1 MPRFVLRRCL
11 AAWLVACSAHAGD
24 RIVVRVPEALSKA
37 LAAGPSAGRLVV
49 FLKSER
55 CREEGEPADAPFF
68 SDPQPICSRAVAGVR
83 VGSEIELT
91 GEGVIAWPGPI
102 DGLDG
107 PFTAQAVFKRSRD
120 EAGIRA
126 PGNMIGPVVE
136 VTLRRDADDAL
147 ELELGAAVAP
157 PDATDSAQIA
167 WIDEPSPMLTRALG
181 RVMRHRAAV
190 VFPPGY
196 HDVTHARRIW
206 PTVYVIPGFGGRMNA
221 AREIARLFSIPESAL
236 TVPQAVHVV
245 LDPEGVFGHHGFAD
259 SILNGPRGAALVR
272 ELVPMLEDRYR
283 LVRAPE
289 GRLLTGHSSG
299 GWSSLWLQ
307 LTNPDFFGGCWSS
320 APDPVDFSAFQLND
334 LYRDENLFTD
344 AEGAERGS
352 FRRPVG
358 PMEKVLMTVREEI
371 GMERAIDPF
380 GASGQQWD
388 AWQAM
393 FGPPDATGSMPRRL
407 ADPQTGAID
416 HALVRDFWS
425 PYDISRVVEKRWSK
439 LDPVLRTKVRV
450 LVGDRDNFYLERA
463 VRKLAAKIETLRAA
477 TGAKSEEAQIER
489 PCIEILPGATHD
501 TAAVIS
507 RGRFALEMRAH
518 LKRHGLGD

>member
-1 MPRFVLRRCL
+1 M
-11 AAWLVACSAHAGD
+11 ACAAHAGD
-24 RIVVRVPEALSKA
+24 RVVVRVPEPLSEA
-37 LAAGPSAGRLVV
+37 LANGPSAGRIIV
-49 FLKSER
+49 FLKSTR

-68 SDPQPICSRAVAGVR
+68 SDPQPIYGRAVAGVR

-91 GEGVIAWPGPI
+91 GDGVSAWPGPV
-102 DGLDG
+102 DSLDG
-107 PFTAQAVFKRSRD
+107 PFLAQAVFKRSRD
-120 EAGIRA
+120 EAGVRA
-126 PGNMIGPVVE
+126 AGNMIGPPIE
-136 VTLRRDADDAL
+136 VTLRRDADDAV
-147 ELELGAAVAP
+147 ELELGAAVPAP
-157 PDATDSAQIA
+157 DTTNTQQIV

-181 RVMRHRAAV
+181 RVVRHRAAV

-196 HDVTHARRIW
+196 HDVNHARRVW
-206 PTVYVIPGFGGRMNA
+206 PTVYVIPGFGGRMGA
-221 AREIARLFSIPESAL
+221 AREIARLLWTPESER
-236 TVPQAVHVV
+236 TIPQAVHVV
-245 LDPEGVFGHHGFAD
+245 LDPEGAFGHHGFAD
-259 SILNGPRGAALVR
+259 SIMNGPRGAALVR
-272 ELVPMLEDRYR
+272 ELIPLLEERYR
-283 LVRAPE
+283 LVRTPE
-289 GRLLTGHSSG
+289 ARLLTGHSSG

-307 LTNPDFFGGCWSS
+307 LTSPDFFGGCWSS

-344 AEGAERGS
+344 ADGAERGS

-371 GMERAIDPF
+371 AMECAIDPS

-393 FGPPDATGSMPRRL
+393 FSPPDATGSMPRRL

-463 VRKLAAKIETLRAA
+463 VRKLDAKIETLRAA
-477 TGAKSEEAQIER
+477 TGAKADGAQPER

>member
-1 MPRFVLRRCL
+1 MHRFGLRRL
-11 AAWLVACSAHAGD
+11 VAAWLVACGAHAGD
-24 RIVVRVPEALSKA
+24 RIVVRVPETTSTALG
-37 LAAGPSAGRLVV
+37 AGPTAGRMVV
-49 FLKSER
+49 FLKSVQ
-55 CREEGEPADAPFF
+55 CREDGEPSDAPFF
-68 SDPQPICSRAVAGVR
+68 SDPQPIFSGPVAGVR
-83 VGSEIELT
+83 VGAEIEMAGDGT
-91 GEGVIAWPGPI
+91 AAWPGPI
-102 DGLDG
+102 ETLDG
-107 PFTAQAVFKRSRD
+107 AFIAQAVFKRSRD

-126 PGNMIGPVVE
+126 PGNMLGPPVE
-136 VTLRRDADDAL
+136 VTLRRDADDTL
-147 ELELGAAVAP
+147 ELELGPAVAA
-157 PDATDSAQIA
+157 PDTTSTAQIA
-167 WIDEPSPMLTRALG
+167 WIDEPSPMLSRALG
-181 RVMRHRAAV
+181 RVVRHRAAV

-196 HDVTHARRIW
+196 HDVNHARRVW
-206 PTVYVIPGFGGRMNA
+206 PTVYVIPGFGGRMTA
-221 AREIARLFSIPESAL
+221 AREIERLFSIPESAL
-236 TVPQAVHVV
+236 SVPQAVHVV
-245 LDPEGVFGHHGFAD
+245 LDPEGAFGHHGFAD
-259 SILNGPRGAALVR
+259 SIMNGPRGAALVR
-272 ELVPMLEDRYR
+272 ELVPLLEERYR
-283 LVRAPE
+283 LVRSPE
-289 GRLLTGHSSG
+289 ARLVTGHSSG

-320 APDPVDFSAFQLND
+320 APDPVDFSAFQLGD

-344 AEGAERGS
+344 GEGAERGS

-371 GMERAIDPF
+371 GMERAIDPS

-393 FGPPDATGSMPRRL
+393 FSPPDVTGSMPRRL
-407 ADPQTGAID
+407 ADPRTGAID

-425 PYDISRVVEKRWSK
+425 AYDISRVIEKRWSK

-477 TGAKSEEAQIER
+477 TGAKQEGTQPER

>member
-1 MPRFVLRRCL
+1 M
-11 AAWLVACSAHAGD
+11 ACAVHAGD
-24 RIVVRVPEALSKA
+24 RVVVRVPDPLSEALA
-37 LAAGPSAGRLVV
+37 NGPSAGRIIV
-49 FLKSER
+49 FLKSTR

-83 VGSEIELT
+83 VGSEIEMT
-91 GEGVIAWPGPI
+91 GDGVSAWPGPV
-102 DGLDG
+102 DSLDG
-107 PFTAQAVFKRSRD
+107 PFLAQAVFKRSRD
-120 EAGIRA
+120 EAGVRA
-126 PGNMIGPVVE
+126 AGNMIGPPVE
-136 VTLRRDADDAL
+136 VMLRRDADDAV
-147 ELELGAAVAP
+147 ELDLGAAVPAP
-157 PDATDSAQIA
+157 ETTNTQQIA

-181 RVMRHRAAV
+181 RVVRHRAAV

-196 HDVTHARRIW
+196 HDVNHARRVW
-206 PTVYVIPGFGGRMNA
+206 PTVYVIPGFGGRMGA
-221 AREIARLFSIPESAL
+221 AREIARLLWTPESER
-236 TVPQAVHVV
+236 TIPQAVHVV
-245 LDPEGVFGHHGFAD
+245 LDPEGAFGHHGFAD
-259 SILNGPRGAALVR
+259 SIMNGPRGAALVR
-272 ELVPMLEDRYR
+272 ELIPLLEERYR
-283 LVRAPE
+283 LVRTPE
-289 GRLLTGHSSG
+289 ARLLTGHSSG

-334 LYRDENLFTD
+334 LYRDENLFTNAD
-344 AEGAERGS
+344 GSERGS

-371 GMERAIDPF
+371 AMERAIDPS

-393 FGPPDATGSMPRRL
+393 FSPPDATGSMPRRL

-416 HALVRDFWS
+416 RVLVRDFWS

-439 LDPVLRTKVRV
+439 LDPLLRTKVRV

-477 TGAKSEEAQIER
+477 TGAKADGAQPDR